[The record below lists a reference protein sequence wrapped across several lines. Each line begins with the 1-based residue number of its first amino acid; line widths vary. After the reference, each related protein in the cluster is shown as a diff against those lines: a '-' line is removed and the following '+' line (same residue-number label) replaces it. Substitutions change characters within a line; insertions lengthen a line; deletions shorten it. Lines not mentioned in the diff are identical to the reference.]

1 MALRVFLTHNP
12 EDLEAYYGRALDEL
26 QALDVEI
33 STNPADH
40 DLSTGEL
47 IRAAAGCE
55 VIVAHRATP
64 GEAELFAT
72 SPNLIAFLRTA
83 VDISTIDVTAATSAG
98 VLVGHAD
105 KSFVA
110 STAELALGLL
120 LDAARNIASST
131 ADYRAGRVPPQR
143 PGRQI
148 RGMTAAVIGFG
159 AIGAYLVDL
168 LKAAGLNV
176 LICDPFVDL
185 PPDVPSVSFDEAI
198 ATADV
203 VFPLVPSTT
212 ETASLINAE
221 AISSMRPGSFLIN
234 VSRGEIV
241 NEAAVVDALNRGHL
255 QAFACDV
262 GSAPDQRPDP
272 ALAARPD
279 VVATPHLGGLTPENA
294 DAQARSSVE
303 QIAAMLNGQAPPR
316 LANPDANRR
325 LQAWW
330 AVQ

>member
-120 LDAARNIASST
+120 IDAARNIASST

-148 RGMTAAVIGFG
+148 RGMTAAVIGYG

-168 LKAAGLNV
+168 LNAAGLNV

-198 ATADV
+198 ALRRQRADLSRETSSLVSAMLAKTPGDRPTA
-203 VFPLVPSTT
+203 
-212 ETASLINAE
+212 
-221 AISSMRPGSFLIN
+221 
-234 VSRGEIV
+234 
-241 NEAAVVDALNRGHL
+241 AAVRSRCRELRANACRG
-255 QAFACDV
+255 
-262 GSAPDQRPDP
+262 
-272 ALAARPD
+272 
-279 VVATPHLGGLTPENA
+279 
-294 DAQARSSVE
+294 
-303 QIAAMLNGQAPPR
+303 
-316 LANPDANRR
+316 
-325 LQAWW
+325 
-330 AVQ
+330 